1 LNQIKIEI
9 YFNNIFFYYRVSH
22 LDDPHV
28 KMPSPPPSRKLF
40 IGGAITSHKK
50 ATLQKF
56 MFSLMPSRKF
66 SEISYFTD
74 SFCFLTF
81 DNDDMCSKAFDLLSN
96 NTLDSF
102 KFNVER
108 PKMYVPPAGASAGA
122 SASASANVALEAPVS
137 ALFKPS
143 AYVNPIVE
151 KMRRERD
158 EKDRLRAEEEA
169 KQAAAELAI
178 RKAEIA
184 RLREIEVAR
193 AEQKRIADEA
203 EEARRVIVRAE
214 KAAKEAEKKQKKERA
229 HAEEHAEAHAHAIAS
244 IAEEATASM
253 TAEAEASM
261 AKMIVLAKCYIKY
274 SNFSEEKR
282 KTIPATTSEL
292 WYNAYLEAIIA
303 GHIHADV

>member
-1 LNQIKIEI
+1 
-9 YFNNIFFYYRVSH
+9 
-22 LDDPHV
+22 
-28 KMPSPPPSRKLF
+28 M
-40 IGGAITSHKK
+40 TSHKK

-108 PKMYVPPAGASAGA
+108 PKMYVPPAGASASA
-122 SASASANVALEAPVS
+122 SASASAGASAGVALEAPVS
-137 ALFKPS
+137 VFFKPS

-151 KMRRERD
+151 KLRRERD

-169 KQAAAELAI
+169 KQAATELAI
-178 RKAEIA
+178 RKAESA
-184 RLREIEVAR
+184 RLRAIEVAR

-229 HAEEHAEAHAHAIAS
+229 HAEEHAHAISS
-244 IAEEATASM
+244 ITEEATASM
-253 TAEAEASM
+253 KAEAEAEASM

-274 SNFSEEKR
+274 ANFPEEKR
-282 KTIPATTSEL
+282 KTIPATTSEM

>member
-1 LNQIKIEI
+1 
-9 YFNNIFFYYRVSH
+9 
-22 LDDPHV
+22 
-28 KMPSPPPSRKLF
+28 MPSPPPSRKLF
-40 IGGAITSHKK
+40 IGGAMTSPKK

-108 PKMYVPPAGASAGA
+108 PKMYVPPAGKSAGASGGTSAGASAGA
-122 SASASANVALEAPVS
+122 SASASAGASAGASASASAGAPAGASAGVALEAPVS

-214 KAAKEAEKKQKKERA
+214 KAAKEAEKKRQKERA
-229 HAEEHAEAHAHAIAS
+229 HAEAHAHAIAS

-253 TAEAEASM
+253 KAESEASM

-274 SNFSEEKR
+274 ANFPEEKR